1 MKDEKMNDLTSN
13 KYLLLHITTE
23 ENAIN
28 IKKERKMHSSIH
40 NVKKHSI
47 QWLGDGVYFWD
58 GNDPKAK
65 KHGKNMVKKRYPKEK
80 LVGLSGILEIDAN
93 HHIDLEEKKWN
104 LSFVNFSK
112 KTEYLVGDSLC
123 NLLDSIKNVDVVD
136 SNTLYRIGVLMGKV
150 VNLYI
155 KMLTEKKNKVV
166 DAFSCYFY
174 HGKSGLFYFS
184 RGDINIKQ
192 FCIKNDKLISDNID
206 KMDIDYNI

>member
-1 MKDEKMNDLTSN
+1 MNETKTKNSTSN

-23 ENAIN
+23 KNAIN

-40 NVKKHSI
+40 NVENHSI

-58 GNDPKAK
+58 GNDSKAK

-80 LVGLSGILEIDAN
+80 LVGLSGVLDIDASR
-93 HHIDLEEKKWN
+93 HIDLEDKNWN

-112 KTEYLVGDSLC
+112 KTEYLIGDSLC
-123 NLLDSIKNVDVVD
+123 DLLDSIKDVDVVD
-136 SNTLYRIGVLMGKV
+136 SSTLYKIGILMGKT

-155 KMLTEKKNKVV
+155 KMLKDKKNKVI

-174 HGKSGLFYFS
+174 HGKGGLVYFS
-184 RGDINIKQ
+184 RKDINIKQ